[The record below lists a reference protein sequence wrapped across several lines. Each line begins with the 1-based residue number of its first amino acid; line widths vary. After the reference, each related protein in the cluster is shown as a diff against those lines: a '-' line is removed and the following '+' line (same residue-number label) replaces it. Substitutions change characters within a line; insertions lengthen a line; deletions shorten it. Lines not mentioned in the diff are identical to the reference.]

1 MELAEALLPPQE
13 REKEYCS
20 TFLGTPCHVM
30 SKSDGIGRTCD
41 TPKTKA
47 LIYFKGSSR
56 SDTGREGE
64 GGYQKLTTTSFIR
77 IKYLSFEKRWTFIT
91 KGLTNK

>member
-1 MELAEALLPPQE
+1 
-13 REKEYCS
+13 
-20 TFLGTPCHVM
+20 M

-41 TPKTKA
+41 TPKKKA

-64 GGYQKLTTTSFIR
+64 GGSKVDHDFIHS
-77 IKYLSFEKRWTFIT
+77 Y
-91 KGLTNK
+91 